1 MARKAE
7 VEHLRSADRQHYA
20 GSRKLGDQPDTAHT
34 RAATI
39 TTDQISEAFAEFEQA
54 TGTYNTMSG
63 SDVAR
68 TGPAHPNWSTFEPK
82 LTGAYIRGVDAAN
95 RWLDLAHPTF
105 DEDAGE
111 VAYTELVNQ
120 LADIDTDN
128 THTADAIAEA
138 RKLPA
143 SDAIEHLRL
152 HIQMHAWRSTTKAE
166 MIAAA
171 EKQISQ
177 RDSRTSRRRTRTLTG
192 PPWPANQK
200 SNTSD
205 QLTGSTTPDHANSAT
220 TNTPQPNASRRST
233 RHPPPHRP
241 GSPRSGRPSP
251 TTT

>member
-177 RDSRTSRRRTRTLTG
+177 RDSQARNLRANGINRWDLTE
-192 PPWPANQK
+192 
-200 SNTSD
+200 
-205 QLTGSTTPDHANSAT
+205 QLDDL
-220 TNTPQPNASRRST
+220 
-233 RHPPPHRP
+233 RP
-241 GSPRSGRPSP
+241 VLDGAGTHLFTERIKRITAAAAERLAAEHGH
-251 TTT
+251 